1 MSQIYND
8 PDKLRA
14 FAFQLERFSSALDE
28 HLTRLGAAMS
38 RLGNTWEDEG
48 FAEFVSAFSNT
59 RGRVSKFVQEANN
72 VLPKLKEDAE
82 NLDQMLSVH
91 TPR

>member
-14 FAFQLERFSSALDE
+14 FAFQLERFSNGVDE

-38 RLGNTWEDEG
+38 RLGNTWQDEG
-48 FAEFVSAFSNT
+48 FAEFAHAFSKT
-59 RGRVSKFVQEANN
+59 RGSVSKFVQEANK
-72 VLPKLKEDAE
+72 VLPMLKQDADTLE
-82 NLDQMLSVH
+82 EYLRLH
-91 TPR
+91 APK